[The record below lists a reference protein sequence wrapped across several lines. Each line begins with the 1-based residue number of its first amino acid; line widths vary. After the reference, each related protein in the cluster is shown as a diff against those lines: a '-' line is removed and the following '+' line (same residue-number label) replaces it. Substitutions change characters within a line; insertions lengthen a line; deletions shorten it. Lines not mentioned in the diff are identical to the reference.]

1 MNNSLNTQTVNLDV
15 IFASTH
21 TLNSIKGGTMIINGI
36 ISGAGGAT
44 KTGGGTVTLTN
55 ANTYAG
61 ATAVNAGTL
70 KLNFAAAGAPAAN
83 IISASSALQMGG
95 GALNIQG
102 AASGTNSQAFASAT
116 FAGALSSITV
126 TPGVGGTASLA
137 LGNIV
142 HNLDAAVRFGT
153 TGTVTAGTVT
163 TSTGGILGAPGGLT
177 GAVGFATSGYAT
189 VGLDDFAAL
198 SGGAIVGGASVAAFY
213 QNTYGLNFDMIANT
227 TLANGGAQRAANV
240 VRWNTPG
247 ATTLTA
253 GTGNLVTFTGALT
266 TPSMGANNAVFNTGA
281 GGARFAHRCFFFPAP
296 RVETRAQMEND
307 LGKVIEALL
316 SSYQTGGGT
325 NHVDGA
331 NLPSKR
337 AVATTCED
345 LLQLL
350 FPGFHDAE
358 PIHSSHI
365 TRVTSHRVHSISEHL
380 SEEICKSLRLDEPDC
395 PNAQATKL
403 AYDFLSGLPR
413 VRELLATDVAAAFAG
428 DPAAGGTDEIILS
441 YPFLEAIAIQRS
453 AHLLYALGVPLIPR
467 MMTEWAH
474 SRTGIDIHPGAHI
487 GSHFFI
493 DHGTGVVIGETS
505 ILGHHV
511 KLYQGVS
518 LIARSLAG
526 GQSLRGQRRHPSIED
541 HVTIYANATI
551 MGGDTIIGSGSTIG
565 ASVFLIHSVPPRSLV
580 LAEGQGV
587 KVLDKNQ
594 HGGGADDWMI

>member
-1 MNNSLNTQTVNLDV
+1 
-15 IFASTH
+15 
-21 TLNSIKGGTMIINGI
+21 
-36 ISGAGGAT
+36 
-44 KTGGGTVTLTN
+44 
-55 ANTYAG
+55 
-61 ATAVNAGTL
+61 
-70 KLNFAAAGAPAAN
+70 
-83 IISASSALQMGG
+83 
-95 GALNIQG
+95 
-102 AASGTNSQAFASAT
+102 
-116 FAGALSSITV
+116 
-126 TPGVGGTASLA
+126 
-137 LGNIV
+137 
-142 HNLDAAVRFGT
+142 
-153 TGTVTAGTVT
+153 
-163 TSTGGILGAPGGLT
+163 
-177 GAVGFATSGYAT
+177 
-189 VGLDDFAAL
+189 
-198 SGGAIVGGASVAAFY
+198 
-213 QNTYGLNFDMIANT
+213 
-227 TLANGGAQRAANV
+227 
-240 VRWNTPG
+240 
-247 ATTLTA
+247 
-253 GTGNLVTFTGALT
+253 
-266 TPSMGANNAVFNTGA
+266 
-281 GGARFAHRCFFFPAP
+281 
-296 RVETRAQMEND
+296 MEND

-337 AVATTCED
+337 AVASICED

-365 TRVTSHRVHSISEHL
+365 TRVTSHRVHTTSEHL
-380 SEEICKSLRLDEPDC
+380 AEEICKSLRLDEPDC

-403 AYDFLSGLPR
+403 AYDFLGGLPR

-474 SRTGIDIHPGAHI
+474 SRTGIDIHPGAVI

-526 GQSLRGQRRHPSIED
+526 GQALRGQRRHPGIED

-551 MGGDTIIGSGSTIG
+551 MGGDTIVGSGSTIG

-594 HGGGADDWMI
+594 HGGSVDDWMI